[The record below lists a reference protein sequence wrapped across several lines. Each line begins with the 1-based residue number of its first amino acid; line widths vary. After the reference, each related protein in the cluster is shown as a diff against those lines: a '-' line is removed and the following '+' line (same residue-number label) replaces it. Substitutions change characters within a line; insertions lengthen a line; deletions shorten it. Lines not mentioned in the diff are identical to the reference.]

1 MPNIEELKKIRTEII
16 MEACREMSLL
26 ETYLYKESSSYYNH
40 IIIDDL
46 LEQAET
52 NLFSDLCFTTKLEP
66 VTDEDLHKFLKRV
79 KSMDKNVKFI
89 NGSNYNKYIFKKD
102 DIYKITNENLP
113 NNCLDKTT
121 FIRYSYIS
129 DMATADGYQPEML
142 QENDCLNLQISGNV
156 PKILRDDFD
165 KVKVKVKE
173 K

>member
-102 DIYKITNENLP
+102 DIYKITNGN
-113 NNCLDKTT
+113 
-121 FIRYSYIS
+121 YSQS
-129 DMATADGYQPEML
+129 R
-142 QENDCLNLQISGNV
+142 
-156 PKILRDDFD
+156 K
-165 KVKVKVKE
+165 
-173 K
+173 

>member
-1 MPNIEELKKIRTEII
+1 MPNIEELKEIRSEII
-16 MEACREMSLL
+16 MGAYKEITLL
-26 ETYLYKESSSYYNH
+26 EQYLYQESSSYYNH
-40 IIIDDL
+40 MIIGSL
-46 LEQAET
+46 LEQAEN
-52 NLFSDLCFTTKLEP
+52 NLFSDLCFTTIVEP

-79 KSMDKNVKFI
+79 KSMDENVKFI

-113 NNCLDKTT
+113 DNCLDKTT

-129 DMATADGYQPEML
+129 DMAAADGYQPEML
-142 QENDCLNLQISGNV
+142 QENDCFNLQVLGTV
-156 PKILRDDFD
+156 PKISRDDFD

>member
-16 MEACREMSLL
+16 MRACREMSLL
-26 ETYLYKESSSYYNH
+26 EKYLYQESSSYYNH
-40 IIIDDL
+40 MIMGELID
-46 LEQAET
+46 QAET
-52 NLFSDLCFTTKLEP
+52 NLFSDLCFTTIVEP
-66 VTDEDLHKFLKRV
+66 VTDEDLHQFLKRV

-89 NGSNYNKYIFKKD
+89 NASNYNKYIFKKE
-102 DIYKITNENLP
+102 DIYKITDENLP
-113 NNCLDKTT
+113 DNCLNKTT
-121 FIRYSYIS
+121 FVRYSYIS